1 MRYFRVDKE
10 ELTGMLVSGEIFSDG
25 EYVELPNDTEARTIT
40 TGFSVWKYKE
50 NGETIGVEYYPVE
63 IYADSWTTNEEEV
76 LEQIKQDFPAGEWQ
90 NDRW

>member
-40 TGFSVWKYKE
+40 TGFSVWKCKE

-76 LEQIKQDFPAGEWQ
+76 LEQIKQDFPPDGWQ

>member
-1 MRYFRVDKE
+1 MRHFRVDKE
-10 ELTGMLVSGEIFSDG
+10 ELTGTLVAGEVHSDG

-76 LEQIKQDFPAGEWQ
+76 LEQIKQDFPPDGWQ